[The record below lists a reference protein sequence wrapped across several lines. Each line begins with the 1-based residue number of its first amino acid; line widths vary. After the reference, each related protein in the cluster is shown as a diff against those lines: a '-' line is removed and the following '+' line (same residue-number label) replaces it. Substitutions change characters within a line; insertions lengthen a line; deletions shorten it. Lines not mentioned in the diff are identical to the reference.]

1 MNYEIVENLKN
12 LEKSYPKL
20 STELLQNFD
29 MSDWINEQLFIY
41 DNIEEFVKYE
51 LHEGWYADRFGDT
64 DYNGAPDPLDYI
76 SYKEF
81 GEALKE
87 SWDNSLYF
95 ESKTGKII
103 TTNYG
108 WI

>member
-1 MNYEIVENLKN
+1 MTYKIFDNLKQ

-29 MSDWINEQLFIY
+29 MGDWVNEQLFIY
-41 DNIEEFVKYE
+41 NNIEDFARYE
-51 LHEGWYADRFGDT
+51 LTEGWYADKFNDT
-64 DYNGAPDPLDYI
+64 DCNGAPDPFDYI
-76 SYKEF
+76 DMTEF
-81 GEALKE
+81 GNALKE

-103 TTNYG
+103 ATNYG
-108 WI
+108 W

>member
-1 MNYEIVENLKN
+1 MNYEIFDNLKD

-29 MSDWINEQLFIY
+29 MGEWINEQLFIY
-41 DNIEEFVKYE
+41 DNIEDFAKYE
-51 LHEGWYADRFGDT
+51 LHDGWYADRFNNT

-76 SYKEF
+76 NYKEF
-81 GEALKE
+81 GEALKD

-103 TTNYG
+103 ATNYG
-108 WI
+108 WY